1 MRVVAVALAAALIV
15 PLVAGAGAIHKPRLR
30 AVAIKGFAYAPKK
43 ATATLGDTVVWT
55 NADFVPHSVT
65 SDATA
70 FDSPD
75 LEPKARYTWV
85 ASKKGTFPY
94 HCELHPDM
102 VGTLVVK

>member
-1 MRVVAVALAAALIV
+1 MRYVALALALVI
-15 PLVAGAGAIHKPRLR
+15 ATGAGAFSKPKNR

-65 SDATA
+65 SDSSV

-85 ASKKGTFPY
+85 ASRKGTFSY
-94 HCELHPDM
+94 HCEMHPQM
-102 VGTLVVK
+102 AGTLVVK

>member
-1 MRVVAVALAAALIV
+1 MRVAAAALLV
-15 PLVAGAGAIHKPRLR
+15 TLVAGAGSPVKPRLR

-43 ATATLGDTVVWT
+43 ATAALGDTLVWT

-65 SDATA
+65 SDGAI

-85 ASKKGTFPY
+85 ATKKGTFPY
-94 HCELHPDM
+94 HCELHPNM
-102 VGTLVVK
+102 VGSLVVK